1 MVGDQLPVE
10 TNRVHYSFHQNQY
23 KSHYNQW
30 HHYKCRDGVYCLCL
44 FSSGSWGYL
53 SKRAWFLYLNQC
65 ELVWTSQIHS
75 VYIWMT
81 HSHMRLCC
89 STIHNSNVRVITCSV
104 WQLLL
109 KFQCDFTDNRP
120 GAHDAPPRPG
130 GMSVRGCVQC
140 VERGR
145 GGGSIRTRLRE
156 QRFRNSKQNFNS
168 VSRLGIL
175 NRTLNQSRSSVLLY
189 LYLFHW

>member
-1 MVGDQLPVE
+1 MFPVVCFGTYSIRTYWLNVNINVNGCWPITSRDQQG
-10 TNRVHYSFHQNQY
+10 HYSFHQNQY

-30 HHYKCRDGVYCLCL
+30 HHYKGRDGVYCLCL

-89 STIHNSNVRVITCSV
+89 STIHNSNVQVIMCSGPEACASGGV
-104 WQLLL
+104 
-109 KFQCDFTDNRP
+109 FSASNAG
-120 GAHDAPPRPG
+120 GAAD
-130 GMSVRGCVQC
+130 
-140 VERGR
+140 
-145 GGGSIRTRLRE
+145 L
-156 QRFRNSKQNFNS
+156 
-168 VSRLGIL
+168 
-175 NRTLNQSRSSVLLY
+175 
-189 LYLFHW
+189 